1 MNVYSN
7 NFKLKIVDP
16 MTFINWNSMIQ
27 NSSDE
32 YTIFHTSNWSS
43 VLSDSYGFRA
53 CYFAIIEG
61 DHFIFLLPMMEVHNF
76 LFGKKGICLPFTD
89 YCNPIINSKVE
100 LNDLLPQILSTAQ
113 GYNWK
118 SIQIKDKSVSLGINP
133 ASSYYYR
140 HTLVLQGGEEAVFKK
155 FKENYQRK
163 IKKASKQNKV
173 NVSISKSFQALED
186 YYQLHCLTRKRQ
198 GMPPQP
204 FSYFNNVYTHIIEKN
219 LGFIS
224 LASIDNERIAGAVFF
239 HFGGKAV
246 YKYSASNLRYKS
258 FNASYLVIW
267 EAVRWLCGLGCTELC
282 FGRTD
287 PLHEGLIQ
295 FKGGWGTERHQI
307 NYYKYNVQKEMFI
320 QEEQKGN
327 PPGHSLLTVLP
338 VSVLKMLGSM
348 IYRYGA

>member
-1 MNVYSN
+1 MYSQN
-7 NFKLKIVDP
+7 YKLEIVDP
-16 MTFINWNSMIQ
+16 RTFTNWNSMIQ

-61 DHFIFLLPMMEVHNF
+61 DRFIFLLPIMEVHNF

-89 YCNPIINSKVE
+89 YCNPIINNKVE
-100 LNDLLPQILSTAQ
+100 LNDLLPQLISAAQ
-113 GYNWK
+113 KYDWK
-118 SIQIKDKSVSLGINP
+118 SIQIRDKGVSLGLSP
-133 ASSYYYR
+133 PSSYYYR
-140 HTLVLQGGEEAVFKK
+140 HRLELQSSEETMFRK
-155 FKENYQRK
+155 FRENYKTK
-163 IKKASKQNKV
+163 IKKALKQNNV
-173 NVSISKSFQALED
+173 NVNISKSLQALED

-204 FSYFNNVYTHIIEKN
+204 FSYFKNIYTHIIEKN
-219 LGFIS
+219 LGFVS
-224 LASIDNERIAGAVFF
+224 LASINNEKIAGAVFF

-246 YKYSASNLRYKS
+246 YKYGASNLKYKS
-258 FNASYLVIW
+258 FYANYLVIW

-287 PLHEGLIQ
+287 PLHQGLIQ
-295 FKGGWGTERHQI
+295 FKDGWGTEKHQI
-307 NYYKYNVQKEMFI
+307 YYYKYNVPKETLI

-327 PPGHSLLTVLP
+327 PPGYNLLRLLPVTVLRT
-338 VSVLKMLGSM
+338 LGSM